1 MVTSV
6 PLNLYSIVFLNP
18 FFDHQNQLTEILFMI
33 PYCFYV
39 EKSAYFPGPSVSF
52 WKLKISSY
60 YCDPIEVG
68 QKLNC

>member
-33 PYCFYV
+33 PYCSYV

-52 WKLKISSY
+52 
-60 YCDPIEVG
+60 
-68 QKLNC
+68 